1 MKPSCICRQLDA
13 RLTFFHPSHVPLA
26 IQDAIG
32 DELDWLVE
40 VGVLKKVDHS
50 EWAVPIIHV
59 LKKDGKFRIC
69 GDCEVTVNAV
79 LEVDQHP
86 LPLQEE
92 IFASLLSGL
101 KFTKLDL
108 SHAYQQIMLQED
120 SQKLVTINPLCAKY
134 NIMCLV
140 SNNKIKM
147 AAHRRNSAYYV
158 FVLYDR
164 FLQMSD

>member
-1 MKPSCICRQLDA
+1 MLK
-13 RLTFFHPSHVPLA
+13 T
-26 IQDAIG
+26 

-50 EWAVPIIHV
+50 EWAAPIVHV
-59 LKKDGKFRIC
+59 LKRDGKFHIC
-69 GDCEVTVNAV
+69 NDCKVTVNPV

-86 LPLQEE
+86 LPLQE
-92 IFASLLSGL
+92 IFAFLSSGQ

-108 SHAYQQIMLQED
+108 SHAYQQIMLQEG
-120 SQKLVTINPLCAKY
+120 SQKLVTIHPLCTKY

-147 AAHRRNSAYYV
+147 AVHGRNSAYYI
-158 FVLYDR
+158 FALYDR
-164 FLQMSD
+164 FLQMSDEDVECSL